1 MVAPKRKENL
11 FRLKVESI
19 IFIIII
25 ISERI
30 DLFALKTKRHQK
42 QQPARTKI
50 VNDENVAEAEKNIYK
65 SERTKKKEEQNKNEW
80 EKTANNAQPI
90 AKINIETQ
98 K

>member
-1 MVAPKRKENL
+1 MVAPKRKENW

-19 IFIIII
+19 IFIII

-50 VNDENVAEAEKNIYK
+50 VNDENVVEAEKNIYK
-65 SERTKKKEEQNKNEW
+65 SERTKKKEEQNTSECEKNS
-80 EKTANNAQPI
+80 KQRAADR
-90 AKINIETQ
+90 
-98 K
+98 